1 MTELGACSLMFS
13 PPLRWFVARN
23 DGVRKGSGYLVFCLR
38 VAAAKLALA
47 EAGETY
53 GSRVMVFLDAY
64 SLFIQQS
71 LSKTQVNSFHQKILP
86 LTEIVSRETL

>member
-1 MTELGACSLMFS
+1 VGVAIHKAYDPFDLWIAAL
-13 PPLRWFVARN
+13 LLVARN

-38 VAAAKLALA
+38 VAAAKLALPK
-47 EAGETY
+47 AGETY

-71 LSKTQVNSFHQKILP
+71 HPQGGLL
-86 LTEIVSRETL
+86 LAMTEVGVPRCIFC

>member
-1 MTELGACSLMFS
+1 MDPHAPLRALAMTELGACSLMFS
-13 PPLRWFVARN
+13 PPLRWLVARN

-38 VAAAKLALA
+38 IAAAKLALA

-71 LSKTQVNSFHQKILP
+71 SLVG
-86 LTEIVSRETL
+86 EVSA